1 MTSKPSP
8 SLWLL
13 LAVAGVQQ
21 TIMGGTFPFARHVL
35 QLIDPLAVAFFR
47 YCLSS
52 SILCLIFIIV
62 GRRRSIPIEKPDR
75 RKILVLGIII
85 ILLNQTLFL
94 IGQRFTTAAHG
105 GLLFT
110 LTPIF
115 VYLLAMKYL
124 KETWSNKKGA
134 GILLAMVGSGIIIL
148 ENGLVFNLSIFKGD
162 IIIIGAV
169 IAWAYYTVLGKPLVE
184 KYGALKVTAYGLGT
198 GTLIYFPFG
207 LYRFLAVDL
216 SRVDTLGWISLL
228 YISILTS
235 VIGYVIWYWLL
246 KYMEASRVSVL
257 VNIQPVIAS
266 IVGFY
271 LLQEP
276 ITIPFLIGGLII
288 LTGVT
293 ITQRA

>member
-1 MTSKPSP
+1 
-8 SLWLL
+8 
-13 LAVAGVQQ
+13 
-21 TIMGGTFPFARHVL
+21 MGGTFPFARHVL
-35 QLIDPLAVAFFR
+35 QLTDPLAVAFFR
-47 YCLSS
+47 YSLSS
-52 SILCLIFIIV
+52 SILGLLFLIV
-62 GRRRSIPIEKPDR
+62 GRRRSIPIDKPDR
-75 RKILVLGIII
+75 KKIFVLGIII
-85 ILLNQTLFL
+85 ILLNQTLYL

-124 KETWSNKKGA
+124 KEIWSPKKGA
-134 GILLAMVGSGIIIL
+134 GIFLAMIGSGVIIF
-148 ENGLVFNLSIFKGD
+148 ENGLVFDGTALIGD

-184 KYGALKVTAYGLGT
+184 KYGALKVTAYALGT

-207 LYRFLAVDL
+207 LYRFLAADL
-216 SRVDTLGWISLL
+216 SRIDTLGWLSLL

-235 VIGYVIWYWLL
+235 VVGYVIWYWLL

-257 VNIQPVIAS
+257 VNIQPVIAG
-266 IVGFY
+266 ILGYY
-271 LLQEP
+271 LLKEP
-276 ITIPFLIGGLII
+276 ITIPFIIGGLII
-288 LTGVT
+288 LIGVT